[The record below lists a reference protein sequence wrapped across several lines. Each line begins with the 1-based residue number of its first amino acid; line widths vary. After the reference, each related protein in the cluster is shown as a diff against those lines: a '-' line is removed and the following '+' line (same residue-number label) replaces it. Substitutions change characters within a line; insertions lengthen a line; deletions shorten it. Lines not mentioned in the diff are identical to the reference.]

1 MSDFLKNLIS
11 SLSDA
16 PKWVKIVVSV
26 LLSLLCAVSIFLSLT
41 SCGAVTRATVRNT
54 ADGTSTSVT
63 ISTNNPTS
71 WTVSP
76 DVDLNSK

>member
-1 MSDFLKNLIS
+1 MNDFLKNLIS

-63 ISTNNPTS
+63 ISTNNPTT
-71 WTVSP
+71 WTVTP
-76 DVDLNSK
+76 DVEINPK

>member
-1 MSDFLKNLIS
+1 MNDFLKNLIS
-11 SLSDA
+11 RLSDA

-41 SCGAVTRATVRNT
+41 SCGAVTRATVRNG

-63 ISTNNPTS
+63 ITTNNPTN
-71 WTVSP
+71 WTVTP
-76 DVDLNSK
+76 DVEINPK